1 MKIWIDADASPRD
14 VKEIVFRASK
24 RLQVPVVL
32 VANQSI
38 NVSDRGSL
46 VSCVVVRDGAN
57 MADKYIVEHCEPGD
71 VVITADIPLAAQLV
85 EKKAF
90 VVEPRGEIFDEN
102 NIAGRL
108 AARDF
113 LDAARGAGMD
123 LSGPSPYTTQD
134 RTAFASAFDRTLT
147 KALRK

>member
-1 MKIWIDADASPRD
+1 MFPI
-14 VKEIVFRASK
+14 EG
-24 RLQVPVVL
+24 L
-32 VANQSI
+32 
-38 NVSDRGSL
+38 L

-85 EKKAF
+85 EKEC
-90 VVEPRGEIFDEN
+90 VCREPRGEIFDEN